1 MPQVRNGAQ
10 LVKLLQ
16 ESRTGAE
23 KIKVLADEVRRV
35 HDTTGRVLT
44 SAEVVAFMEDDSRF
58 SIDTVKKAKLIA
70 ETGSWVEDVVV
81 EEDPTAVLD
90 ELKNLPVAEPKRRPA
105 PAPNVPSS
113 VPNLDDLAATFGA
126 PAGPVVGQGE
136 VDAAIKTAETT
147 PEPAPPAV
155 SDPVEAAFQVNKGD
169 KVGRRK

>member
-1 MPQVRNGAQ
+1 MDPFNPEQAFKDLGSELAN
-10 LVKLLQ
+10 L
-16 ESRTGAE
+16 RTELETA
-23 KIKVLADEVRRV
+23 KKDPKASPDDIKSLKGE
-35 HDTTGRVLT
+35 
-44 SAEVVAFMEDDSRF
+44 
-58 SIDTVKKAKLIA
+58 IDTVKKAKLIA

-81 EEDPTAVLD
+81 EEDPTAVLE

-105 PAPNVPSS
+105 PAPNVPSN

-169 KVGRRK
+169 KSGRRK